1 MLYLSNN
8 WLVKQSNEKKVRS
21 LLDNLNQDL
30 ITDDLLTETEVISE
44 LENIGETIII
54 EKLKNN
60 EIAFGA

>member
-21 LLDNLNQDL
+21 LLGNLNQDL
-30 ITDDLLTETEVISE
+30 ITDDLLTEVEVVSG
-44 LENIGETIII
+44 LENLGETIII

>member
-8 WLVKQSNEKKVRS
+8 WLDKQSNEKKVRS

-30 ITDDLLTETEVISE
+30 ITDDLLTEVEVVSG
-44 LENIGETIII
+44 LENLGETIII

>member
-1 MLYLSNN
+1 MLYLPNN

-30 ITDDLLTETEVISE
+30 ITDDLLTEAEVVSG
-44 LENIGETIII
+44 LENLGETIII

>member
-21 LLDNLNQDL
+21 LLDNLNKDL

-44 LENIGETIII
+44 LESLGETIII

-60 EIAFGA
+60 EIALGA

>member
-30 ITDDLLTETEVISE
+30 ITDDLLTEIEVISE
-44 LENIGETIII
+44 LENLGETIIV

>member
-8 WLVKQSNEKKVRS
+8 WLAKQSNEKKVRS

-30 ITDDLLTETEVISE
+30 ITDDLLTEVEVVSG
-44 LENIGETIII
+44 LENLGETIII

>member
-8 WLVKQSNEKKVRS
+8 WLVKQSNEKKVRY

-44 LENIGETIII
+44 LENLGEIIII

>member
-30 ITDDLLTETEVISE
+30 ITDDLLTEVEVVSG
-44 LENIGETIII
+44 LENLGETIII

-60 EIAFGA
+60 KIAFGA

>member
-44 LENIGETIII
+44 LEKLGETIII
-54 EKLKNN
+54 EKLNN
-60 EIAFGA
+60 KEIAFGA

>member
-8 WLVKQSNEKKVRS
+8 WLVKQNNEKKVRS
-21 LLDNLNQDL
+21 LLDNLNKDL
-30 ITDDLLTETEVISE
+30 ITDDLLTEVEVVSG
-44 LENIGETIII
+44 LENLGETIII

>member
-8 WLVKQSNEKKVRS
+8 WLVKRSNEKKVRS

-30 ITDDLLTETEVISE
+30 ITDDLLTEIEVISE
-44 LENIGETIII
+44 LENLGETIIV

>member
-1 MLYLSNN
+1 MLYLSNS
-8 WLVKQSNEKKVRS
+8 WLVKQSDEKKVRS

-30 ITDDLLTETEVISE
+30 ITDDLLTEVEVVSG
-44 LENIGETIII
+44 LENLGETIII

>member
-44 LENIGETIII
+44 LENLGEIIII

>member
-8 WLVKQSNEKKVRS
+8 WLVKQSNDKKVRY

-44 LENIGETIII
+44 LENLGEIII
-54 EKLKNN
+54 VEKLKNN

>member
-30 ITDDLLTETEVISE
+30 LADDLLTEVEVVSR
-44 LENIGETIII
+44 LENLGETIII

>member
-8 WLVKQSNEKKVRS
+8 WLVKQSNEKKVRT

-44 LENIGETIII
+44 LENLGETIII

>member
-30 ITDDLLTETEVISE
+30 ITDDLLTKIEVISE
-44 LENIGETIII
+44 LENIGETVII

>member
-8 WLVKQSNEKKVRS
+8 WLVEQSNEKKVRS

-30 ITDDLLTETEVISE
+30 ITDDLLTEVEVVSG
-44 LENIGETIII
+44 LENLGETIII